1 MLIRR
6 NSLKISLWDRTQSKS
21 SRICVIRLLND
32 AVNIAL
38 NYALSAAYEIQ
49 LEKAVFSGY

>member
-49 LEKAVFSGY
+49 LEKAVF